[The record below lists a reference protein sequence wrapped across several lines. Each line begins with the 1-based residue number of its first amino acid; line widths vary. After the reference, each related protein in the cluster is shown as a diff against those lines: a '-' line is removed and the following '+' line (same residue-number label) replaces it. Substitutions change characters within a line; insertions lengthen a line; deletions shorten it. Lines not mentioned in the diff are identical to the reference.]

1 MTIII
6 PWPCYRC
13 VRLPCARLEPEAR
26 SGGRGRAASFATRRT
41 DRGERAQRGAARF
54 ARAAARRVL
63 PFLGSSFY
71 APASSQCL
79 ASPRS
84 PWTCLA
90 RRRGCWVSQDPR
102 TALARVSK
110 TLAARAGITARTGP
124 RRRAMTNVGAA
135 LAPSN
140 GNAAARALT
149 RAGPQYRKPST
160 ERRGLYSF
168 LIIARRRYVPV
179 PNRLSAIRRRTR
191 RE

>member
-1 MTIII
+1 MRT
-6 PWPCYRC
+6 PSLRP
-13 VRLPCARLEPEAR
+13 VGARGSQRRPR
-26 SGGRGRAASFATRRT
+26 PRRFATRRT

-110 TLAARAGITARTGP
+110 TPLGLGYVQLAG
-124 RRRAMTNVGAA
+124 RRAMTNVGAA

-179 PNRLSAIRRRTR
+179 PNPPAVRDVVVVRVESDFMMMR
-191 RE
+191 

>member
-1 MTIII
+1 MRT
-6 PWPCYRC
+6 PSLRP
-13 VRLPCARLEPEAR
+13 VGARGSQRRPR
-26 SGGRGRAASFATRRT
+26 PRRFATRRT

-110 TLAARAGITARTGP
+110 TLGLRDNWLLGAQWTS
-124 RRRAMTNVGAA
+124 MTNVGAA